1 MFPISTT
8 AVGAGH
14 ARPAALRRAPARG
27 ENALASLA
35 NHVEAN
41 PRTLAAASNFPG
53 GYGIRPYGVGVD
65 ACIDPEDL
73 PPPQGSCGRAILAP
87 TSVVILKLYFCFNG
101 LVGAGHAPPA
111 TIYQNEYNGLAC
123 RGGIYAARR
132 SRPDNAV

>member
-27 ENALASLA
+27 ENASAPLA

-41 PRTLAAASNFPG
+41 PRTLAAASTFLG

-73 PPPQGSCGRAILAP
+73 PPQGSCGRTMFAP
-87 TSVVILKLYFCFNG
+87 TSVVILKLYF
-101 LVGAGHAPPA
+101 
-111 TIYQNEYNGLAC
+111 
-123 RGGIYAARR
+123 
-132 SRPDNAV
+132 

>member
-27 ENALASLA
+27 ENASASLA

-41 PRTLAAASNFPG
+41 PRTLAAASTFPG

-73 PPPQGSCGRAILAP
+73 LPQGSCGRAILAP
-87 TSVVILKLYFCFNG
+87 TSVVILKLYF
-101 LVGAGHAPPA
+101 
-111 TIYQNEYNGLAC
+111 
-123 RGGIYAARR
+123 
-132 SRPDNAV
+132 